1 MGFKPGV
8 TCQPSQPSSAPSSC
22 SWAASQHR
30 SPPPSTTRNRSS
42 RRDRPASPRRRAS
55 HSRGT
60 SPIRRR
66 HRVPSAPTTTAT
78 RAVACSCRCTCH
90 SSTGRTRIAAGPT
103 GAPSAGRV
111 QLQVAP
117 TPNGPW
123 RAAYT
128 SSITTGTATDGHA
141 ANVAKHAI
149 NWRVIQG
156 HAWYRI
162 QDRAIWYRSDGS
174 RLATRT
180 RFVHWY
186 AARTGA
192 VAVARGIARRL
203 EHRCEPRRAASG
215 LSEPARPL
223 TALRLVDRRSSSPP
237 PVESRQPQR
246 AQPGKATWSR
256 PRPGAPLAVV

>member
-1 MGFKPGV
+1 MSAVATLISAISMFLGSLAAPVAATVDHPKPQPQARSAGV
-8 TCQPSQPSSAPSSC
+8 ASASHVAYPWHVTDSVT
-22 SWAASQHR
+22 
-30 SPPPSTTRNRSS
+30 SPGAFCTYDNG
-42 RRDRPASPRRRAS
+42 DPRRRVFVPVHMPLIYWPDT
-55 HSRGT
+55 HSGRTDRGT
-60 SPIRRR
+60 VGWQI
-66 HRVPSAPTTTAT
+66 
-78 RAVACSCRCTCH
+78 
-90 SSTGRTRIAAGPT
+90 
-103 GAPSAGRV
+103 

-186 AARTGA
+186 QLARALSPWHEGSPGGWNIGA
-192 VAVARGIARRL
+192 NLGVRHL
-203 EHRCEPRRAASG
+203 DCPS
-215 LSEPARPL
+215 L
-223 TALRLVDRRSSSPP
+223 
-237 PVESRQPQR
+237 
-246 AQPGKATWSR
+246 
-256 PRPGAPLAVV
+256 LAH